1 MTPLDNFVSQLQSN
15 LSLIEANFYIA
26 FMIVAGLWM
35 IHFVNGILGMRLNW
49 LGIYP
54 RHVIGLVGIVFSP
67 LLHGSFSHLFF
78 NSIPL
83 LVLICFV
90 LVGGIAKFIYVTAII
105 TALSGLA
112 VWLMGRRAIHIG
124 ASSLVMGYWGYL
136 LVDAI
141 RNPST
146 MSVMLAVVCVYY
158 FGGLIFSLFPEEE
171 RVSFEGH
178 IFGFL
183 AGIATSYIIP
193 LMALRGYFQ

>member
-1 MTPLDNFVSQLQSN
+1 MQLQDALN
-15 LSLIEANFYIA
+15 LIEANFYTS
-26 FMIVAGLWM
+26 FLMIAGLWA
-35 IHFVNGILGMRLNW
+35 IHFVNLATGMRLSY

-54 RHVIGLVGIVFSP
+54 RHLIGLIGIIFSP
-67 LLHGSFSHLFF
+67 FLHGSITHLFF

-83 LVLICFV
+83 FVLICFV
-90 LVGGIAKFIYVTAII
+90 LVGGIHKFIYITAII
-105 TALSGLA
+105 TLLSGLG

-141 RNPST
+141 RNPNT
-146 MSVMLAVVCVYY
+146 MSVMLGVVCVYY
-158 FGGLIFSLFPEEE
+158 FGGLFFSLFPEEE
-171 RVSFEGH
+171 TVSFEGH

-193 LMALRGYFQ
+193 ILTAKGYFG

>member
-1 MTPLDNFVSQLQSN
+1 MQLQDALN
-15 LSLIEANFYIA
+15 LIEANFYTS
-26 FMIVAGLWM
+26 FLMIAGLWA
-35 IHFVNGILGMRLNW
+35 IHFVNLATGMRLSY

-54 RHVIGLVGIVFSP
+54 RHLIGLIGIIFSP
-67 LLHGSFSHLFF
+67 FLHGSITHLFF

-83 LVLICFV
+83 FVLICFV
-90 LVGGIAKFIYVTAII
+90 LVGGIHKFIYI
-105 TALSGLA
+105 TAMITLISGFG

-141 RNPST
+141 RNPNT
-146 MSVMLAVVCVYY
+146 MSVMLGVVCVYY
-158 FGGLIFSLFPEEE
+158 FGGLFFSLFPEEE
-171 RVSFEGH
+171 SVSFEGH

-193 LMALRGYFQ
+193 ILTAKGYFG